1 MIENVVSVDDLRSLA
16 RSNRTSNEFQSI
28 PKRRLDEVVEQG
40 WKIAKENKTSFRM
53 VREKSKP
60 NLLEDRVW
68 SMLYKMG
75 FTHFSGKGGA
85 HLAVDARNPDGPK
98 NQIDVV
104 GLDSEVALA
113 IECKTAVQPRRSSSF
128 QDVIAKHALLRERFA
143 KSIYTQ
149 FPLKHKR
156 VPILLIFTWD
166 LILSEND
173 LERARK
179 SKVALLNELDL
190 KYYEQLTAHL
200 GTAAKYQFFA
210 DMLPGKSVHGLE
222 VSVPAL
228 KTKMGKYVCYN
239 FSISPEYLLKISY
252 VSHRAKGQATDV
264 STYQRMI
271 KKTRLKKIQE
281 YIDQEGIFPTNL
293 VISLE
298 NPRHVQFD
306 VGRAD
311 RELQGAK
318 HGTLRLRPSYRAAW
332 IIDGQHR
339 LYAYS
344 GHPRAVTGSL
354 NVLAFVGLPPAMQ
367 AQLFIDINHEQK
379 SVKKSLLH
387 ELFAELNWEAEN
399 EGKRIGAIVSK
410 AIQVLAEDK
419 ESPFQGRI
427 LLTDDTRTDLRCI
440 SLESMYKAL
449 MQPGMF
455 VVKKELEYGPL
466 WKSDNMKTLKR
477 TIFVVREWFNMIRSG
492 ATEWWDLGSGEGGGL
507 AMNDAVTIC
516 VGVLRSVFQHF
527 LNKGISLIQLSDKE
541 LTDLIRKFG
550 TSLGDYLGTFTE
562 DERRRFRLSCRGT
575 QGQTNGRRK
584 LEAAMHER
592 FSDFRPKGLVE
603 YMELQ
608 KADTKKQAY
617 PLIHRIERNL
627 KDCILSTLKAEFGED
642 DVWWYQA
649 VPQQIRQKIVKRLD
663 EELGQGTREDFFD
676 LIDFRKIALNNW
688 LFFQNVLAYGK
699 KGNKEK
705 RTEWI
710 VKVNSLRKIVMHPTK
725 ETVLDWDQLGDL
737 QEYDEWLTNQLKGVE
752 S

>member
-1 MIENVVSVDDLRSLA
+1 
-16 RSNRTSNEFQSI
+16 
-28 PKRRLDEVVEQG
+28 
-40 WKIAKENKTSFRM
+40 
-53 VREKSKP
+53 
-60 NLLEDRVW
+60 
-68 SMLYKMG
+68 
-75 FTHFSGKGGA
+75 
-85 HLAVDARNPDGPK
+85 
-98 NQIDVV
+98 
-104 GLDSEVALA
+104 
-113 IECKTAVQPRRSSSF
+113 
-128 QDVIAKHALLRERFA
+128 
-143 KSIYTQ
+143 
-149 FPLKHKR
+149 
-156 VPILLIFTWD
+156 
-166 LILSEND
+166 
-173 LERARK
+173 
-179 SKVALLNELDL
+179 
-190 KYYEQLTAHL
+190 
-200 GTAAKYQFFA
+200 
-210 DMLPGKSVHGLE
+210 
-222 VSVPAL
+222 
-228 KTKMGKYVCYN
+228 
-239 FSISPEYLLKISY
+239 
-252 VSHRAKGQATDV
+252 
-264 STYQRMI
+264 
-271 KKTRLKKIQE
+271 
-281 YIDQEGIFPTNL
+281 
-293 VISLE
+293 
-298 NPRHVQFD
+298 
-306 VGRAD
+306 
-311 RELQGAK
+311 
-318 HGTLRLRPSYRAAW
+318 
-332 IIDGQHR
+332 
-339 LYAYS
+339 
-344 GHPRAVTGSL
+344 
-354 NVLAFVGLPPAMQ
+354 
-367 AQLFIDINHEQK
+367 
-379 SVKKSLLH
+379 
-387 ELFAELNWEAEN
+387 
-399 EGKRIGAIVSK
+399 
-410 AIQVLAEDK
+410 
-419 ESPFQGRI
+419 
-427 LLTDDTRTDLRCI
+427 
-440 SLESMYKAL
+440 
-449 MQPGMF
+449 
-455 VVKKELEYGPL
+455 
-466 WKSDNMKTLKR
+466 
-477 TIFVVREWFNMIRSG
+477 
-492 ATEWWDLGSGEGGGL
+492 
-507 AMNDAVTIC
+507 MNDAVTIC